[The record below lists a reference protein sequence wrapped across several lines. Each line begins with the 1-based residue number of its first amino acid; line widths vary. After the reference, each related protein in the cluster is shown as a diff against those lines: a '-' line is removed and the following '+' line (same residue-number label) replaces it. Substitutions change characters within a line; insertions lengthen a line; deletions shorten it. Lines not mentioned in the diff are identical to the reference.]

1 MREKEKKRDRLMSV
15 EYENVDREDE
25 WNEDWTYA
33 GSEDEFHDTYE
44 GFYPKEGVN

>member
-1 MREKEKKRDRLMSV
+1 MREKEKKGDRMMRVRV

-33 GSEDEFHDTYE
+33 GSEDEFPATYDSY
-44 GFYPKEGVN
+44 YPV

>member
-1 MREKEKKRDRLMSV
+1 MREKEKKGDRLMRVRV

-33 GSEDEFHDTYE
+33 GSEDEFHDTYDSY
-44 GFYPKEGVN
+44 YPV

>member
-1 MREKEKKRDRLMSV
+1 MREKEKKGDRMMRVRV

-33 GSEDEFHDTYE
+33 GSEDEFHATYDSY
-44 GFYPKEGVN
+44 YPV

>member
-1 MREKEKKRDRLMSV
+1 MREKEKKGDRLMRVRV

-33 GSEDEFHDTYE
+33 GSEDEFHATYDSY
-44 GFYPKEGVN
+44 YPV